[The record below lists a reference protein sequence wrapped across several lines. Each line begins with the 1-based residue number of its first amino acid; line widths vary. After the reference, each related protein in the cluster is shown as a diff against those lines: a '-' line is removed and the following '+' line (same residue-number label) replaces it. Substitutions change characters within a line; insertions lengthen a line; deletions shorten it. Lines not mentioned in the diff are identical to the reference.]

1 MLSGEH
7 RIVSDGVHATCVDIS
22 DKLALQEEATRQE
35 CRELFEKRL
44 LELSHTHRGE
54 YCFTP
59 KKWLELLDRNG

>member
-7 RIVSDGVHATCVDIS
+7 RIVSDGVHAT
-22 DKLALQEEATRQE
+22 
-35 CRELFEKRL
+35 